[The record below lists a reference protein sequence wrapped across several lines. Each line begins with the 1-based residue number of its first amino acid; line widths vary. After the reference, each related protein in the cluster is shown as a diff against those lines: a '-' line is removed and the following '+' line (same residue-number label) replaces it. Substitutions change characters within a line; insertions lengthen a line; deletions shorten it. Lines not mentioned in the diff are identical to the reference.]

1 MSHADRRTLLAL
13 RAYDSLMVPADE
25 EILHT
30 LRAGDSDHS
39 MRVLLRTY
47 GGAIYGFALK
57 RLGDAGLAEEVVQE
71 VMVRVWRSA
80 DSFDERRGSFRNWLY
95 QIATNV
101 VIDMHRR
108 RGSRPVLTEL
118 TGEPAAETGSL
129 EEEMERWQLHMV
141 IANLRPEHREVIALV
156 HFEGL
161 KLREAAEQLRI
172 PVGTVKSRCYYA
184 LESLRIALEEQGLA
198 P

>member
-1 MSHADRRTLLAL
+1 
-13 RAYDSLMVPADE
+13 MVPVDE
-25 EILHT
+25 EILHA
-30 LRAGDSDHS
+30 LRSGDSDDS
-39 MRVLLRTY
+39 MRALLRAY
-47 GGAIYGFALK
+47 GGGLYGFALK
-57 RLGDAGLAEEVVQE
+57 RLGDRGLAEEVVQE
-71 VMVRVWRSA
+71 VLVRVWRNA
-80 DSFDERRGSFRNWLY
+80 DTFDERRGTFRSWLY

-108 RGSRPVLTEL
+108 RGARPALTEL
-118 TGEPAAETGSL
+118 AHEPAAEAGAL
-129 EEEMERWQLHMV
+129 EEEMERWQLQSML
-141 IANLRPEHREVIALV
+141 ANLRPEHREVILLV

-161 KLREAAEQLRI
+161 KLREAADRLRI

>member
-1 MSHADRRTLLAL
+1 
-13 RAYDSLMVPADE
+13 MVPADE

-30 LRAGDSDHS
+30 LKTGDSDES
-39 MRVLLRTY
+39 MRALLRAY
-47 GGAIYGFALK
+47 GGGLYGFALK
-57 RLGDAGLAEEVVQE
+57 RLGDRGLAEEALQE
-71 VMVRVWRSA
+71 VMVRVWRNA
-80 DSFDERRGSFRNWLY
+80 ESFDDERGSFRSWVY

-101 VIDMHRR
+101 VIDLHRR
-108 RGSRPVLTEL
+108 RQARPPLAQLEFDPASEL
-118 TGEPAAETGSL
+118 GSL
-129 EEEMERWQLHMV
+129 EEEMERWQLHMA

-161 KLREAAEQLRI
+161 KLREAAERLRI

>member
-1 MSHADRRTLLAL
+1 
-13 RAYDSLMVPADE
+13 MVPADE

-30 LRAGDSDHS
+30 LKTGDSDES
-39 MRVLLRTY
+39 MRALLRAY
-47 GGAIYGFALK
+47 GGGLYGFALK
-57 RLGDAGLAEEVVQE
+57 RLGDRGLAEEALQE
-71 VMVRVWRSA
+71 VMVRVWRNA
-80 DSFDERRGSFRNWLY
+80 ESFDDERGSFRSWVY

-101 VIDMHRR
+101 VIDLNRR
-108 RGSRPVLTEL
+108 RQARPPLAQLAFDSAIEL
-118 TGEPAAETGSL
+118 GSL
-129 EEEMERWQLHMV
+129 EEEMERWQLHMA

-161 KLREAAEQLRI
+161 KLREAAEGLRI

>member
-1 MSHADRRTLLAL
+1 
-13 RAYDSLMVPADE
+13 MVPADE

-30 LRAGDSDHS
+30 LRSGDSDQS
-39 MRVLLRTY
+39 MRALLRAY
-47 GGAIYGFALK
+47 GGGLYGFALK
-57 RLGDAGLAEEVVQE
+57 RLGDAGLAEETVQE
-71 VMVRVWRSA
+71 VMLRVWKNA
-80 DSFDERRGSFRNWLY
+80 ESFDDRRGSFRSWVY

-108 RGSRPVLTEL
+108 RQSRPPLAQLAVD
-118 TGEPAAETGSL
+118 PADEHGSL
-129 EEEMERWQLHMV
+129 EEEMERWQLRMV
-141 IANLRPEHREVIALV
+141 VANLRPEHREVISLV

-184 LESLRIALEEQGLA
+184 LESLRVALEEQGLA

>member
-1 MSHADRRTLLAL
+1 MSRAGLRTLQAL
-13 RAYDSLMVPADE
+13 RAYDSLMVPEDE

-30 LRAGDSDHS
+30 LRSGDSDQS
-39 MRVLLRTY
+39 MRVLLRAY
-47 GGAIYGFALK
+47 GGGIYGFALK

-118 TGEPAAETGSL
+118 AGEPAAETATL
-129 EEEMERWQLHMV
+129 EEEMERWQLQLA
-141 IANLRPEHREVIALV
+141 IAGLRPEHREVISLV

-161 KLREAAEQLRI
+161 KMREAAERLRI

-184 LESLRIALEEQGLA
+184 LESLRVALEEQGLA

>member
-1 MSHADRRTLLAL
+1 
-13 RAYDSLMVPADE
+13 MVPADE

-30 LRAGDSDHS
+30 LKTGDSNES
-39 MRVLLRTY
+39 MRALLRAY
-47 GGAIYGFALK
+47 GGGLYGFALK
-57 RLGDAGLAEEVVQE
+57 RLGDPGLAEEAVQE
-71 VMVRVWRSA
+71 VMVRVWRNA
-80 DSFDERRGSFRNWLY
+80 DSFDDERGSFRSWVY

-101 VIDMHRR
+101 VIDLHRR
-108 RGSRPVLTEL
+108 RRARPPLAQLAVDPATEL
-118 TGEPAAETGSL
+118 GSL
-129 EEEMERWQLHMV
+129 EREMERWQLHMV

>member
-1 MSHADRRTLLAL
+1 MTPREGNLVAPTRHPLDWRNAEFYDEAAL
-13 RAYDSLMVPADE
+13 
-25 EILHT
+25 
-30 LRAGDSDHS
+30 
-39 MRVLLRTY
+39 
-47 GGAIYGFALK
+47 
-57 RLGDAGLAEEVVQE
+57 
-71 VMVRVWRSA
+71 
-80 DSFDERRGSFRNWLY
+80 ER
-95 QIATNV
+95 
-101 VIDMHRR
+101 
-108 RGSRPVLTEL
+108 
-118 TGEPAAETGSL
+118 
-129 EEEMERWQLHMV
+129 EMERWQLHMV

>member
-1 MSHADRRTLLAL
+1 
-13 RAYDSLMVPADE
+13 MVPADE
-25 EILHT
+25 EILYT
-30 LRAGDSDHS
+30 LKTGDSNESMRALLRA
-39 MRVLLRTY
+39 Y
-47 GGAIYGFALK
+47 GGGLYGFALK
-57 RLGDAGLAEEVVQE
+57 RLGDSGLAEEAVQE
-71 VMVRVWRSA
+71 VMVRVWRHA
-80 DSFDERRGSFRNWLY
+80 ESFDEERGSFRSWVY

-101 VIDMHRR
+101 VIDLHRR
-108 RGSRPVLTEL
+108 RRARPPLARLTSEPTAEL
-118 TGEPAAETGSL
+118 GSL

-172 PVGTVKSRCYYA
+172 PGGTVKSRCYYA
-184 LESLRIALEEQGLA
+184 LESLRIALEEHGLA

>member
-1 MSHADRRTLLAL
+1 
-13 RAYDSLMVPADE
+13 MVPADE
-25 EILHT
+25 EILLT
-30 LRAGDSDHS
+30 LRSGDADES
-39 MRVLLRTY
+39 MRALLRAY
-47 GGAIYGFALK
+47 GGGIYGFALK
-57 RLGDAGLAEEVVQE
+57 RLRDPGLSEEVVQE
-71 VMVRVWRSA
+71 VMLRVWRSS
-80 DSFDERRGSFRNWLY
+80 DSFDERRGTFRSWVY

-108 RGSRPVLTEL
+108 RGSRPVLVEL
-118 TGEPAAETGSL
+118 AAEPASDPGSI
-129 EEEMERWQLHMV
+129 EEEMERWQLQSA
-141 IANLRPEHREVIALV
+141 IAGLRPEHREVIALV

-161 KLREAAEQLRI
+161 KLREAAERLRI

>member
-1 MSHADRRTLLAL
+1 
-13 RAYDSLMVPADE
+13 MVPADE
-25 EILHT
+25 EILHA
-30 LRAGDSDHS
+30 LRSGDSDES
-39 MRVLLRTY
+39 MRALLRAY
-47 GGAIYGFALK
+47 GGGLYGFALK

-71 VMVRVWRSA
+71 VMVRIWRNA
-80 DSFDERRGSFRNWLY
+80 DTFDDRRGTFRSWLY

-101 VIDMHRR
+101 VVDMHRR
-108 RGSRPVLTEL
+108 RGSRPVLAEL
-118 TGEPAAETGSL
+118 SVEPAADDESI
-129 EEEMERWQLHMV
+129 EDEMERWQLQSA

-184 LESLRIALEEQGLA
+184 LESLRVALEEQGLA

>member
-1 MSHADRRTLLAL
+1 MMCGML
-13 RAYDSLMVPADE
+13 
-25 EILHT
+25 
-30 LRAGDSDHS
+30 
-39 MRVLLRTY
+39 
-47 GGAIYGFALK
+47 
-57 RLGDAGLAEEVVQE
+57 QE
-71 VMVRVWRSA
+71 VMLRVWRSA
-80 DSFDERRGSFRNWLY
+80 DSFDDRRGSFRSWVY

-108 RGSRPVLTEL
+108 RDARPVLAQL
-118 TGEPAAETGSL
+118 TFDPASEDGSL
-129 EEEMERWQLHMV
+129 EDEMERWQLRMV
-141 IANLRPEHREVIALV
+141 VANLRPEHREVISLV

-184 LESLRIALEEQGLA
+184 LESLRVALEEQGLA

>member
-1 MSHADRRTLLAL
+1 V
-13 RAYDSLMVPADE
+13 VPADE

-30 LRAGDSDHS
+30 LKAGDSNES
-39 MRVLLRTY
+39 MRALLRAY
-47 GGAIYGFALK
+47 GGGLYGFALK
-57 RLGDAGLAEEVVQE
+57 RLGDPGLAEEAVQE

-80 DSFDERRGSFRNWLY
+80 DSFDEERGSFRSWMY

-101 VIDMHRR
+101 VIDLHRR
-108 RGSRPVLTEL
+108 RQARPPLAQLTFDPTTEL
-118 TGEPAAETGSL
+118 GSL
-129 EEEMERWQLHMV
+129 EREMERWQLHMV

>member
-1 MSHADRRTLLAL
+1 
-13 RAYDSLMVPADE
+13 MVPADE

-30 LRAGDSDHS
+30 LRVGDSNDS
-39 MRVLLRTY
+39 MRALLRAY
-47 GGAIYGFALK
+47 GGGLYGFALK
-57 RLGDAGLAEEVVQE
+57 RLGDPGLAEEAVQE
-71 VMVRVWRSA
+71 VMVRVWRHA
-80 DSFDERRGSFRNWLY
+80 ESFDEERGSFRSWVY

-101 VIDMHRR
+101 VIDLHRR
-108 RGSRPVLTEL
+108 RRARPPLAPLMSDPASEL
-118 TGEPAAETGSL
+118 ESL
-129 EEEMERWQLHMV
+129 EGEMERWQLHMV

>member
-1 MSHADRRTLLAL
+1 
-13 RAYDSLMVPADE
+13 MVPADE

-30 LRAGDSDHS
+30 LRSGDSDES
-39 MRVLLRTY
+39 MRALLRAY
-47 GGAIYGFALK
+47 GGGLYGFALK

-71 VMVRVWRSA
+71 VMVRVWRNA
-80 DSFDERRGSFRNWLY
+80 DTFDDRRGTFRSWLY

-108 RGSRPVLTEL
+108 RASRPLLAEL
-118 TGEPAAETGSL
+118 SGDPAADVGSI
-129 EEEMERWQLHMV
+129 EEEMERWQLQSV
-141 IANLRPEHREVIALV
+141 IAGLRPEHREVITLV

-161 KLREAAEQLRI
+161 KLREAAERLRI

>member
-1 MSHADRRTLLAL
+1 MAAPDAEILYAL
-13 RAYDSLMVPADE
+13 RS
-25 EILHT
+25 
-30 LRAGDSDHS
+30 GDSDES
-39 MRVLLRTY
+39 MRALLRTY
-47 GGAIYGFALK
+47 GGGLYGFALK
-57 RLGDAGLAEEVVQE
+57 RLGDSGLAEEVVQE
-71 VMVRVWRSA
+71 VLVRVWRSA
-80 DSFDERRGSFRNWLY
+80 ESFDERRGTFRAWLY

-108 RGSRPVLTEL
+108 RGARPAVAEL
-118 TGEPAAETGSL
+118 TGEPAAERASL
-129 EEEMERWQLHMV
+129 EEEMERWQLQSA

-156 HFEGL
+156 HFEGM
-161 KLREAAEQLRI
+161 KLREAAEQLRV

>member
-1 MSHADRRTLLAL
+1 
-13 RAYDSLMVPADE
+13 MVPADE

-30 LRAGDSDHS
+30 LKTGDSDES
-39 MRVLLRTY
+39 MRALLRAY
-47 GGAIYGFALK
+47 GGGLYGFALK
-57 RLGDAGLAEEVVQE
+57 RLGDRGLAEEAVQE
-71 VMVRVWRSA
+71 VMVRVWRNA
-80 DSFDERRGSFRNWLY
+80 ESFDDERGTFRNWVY

-108 RGSRPVLTEL
+108 RQARPPLAQLAFDPTSEL
-118 TGEPAAETGSL
+118 GSL
-129 EEEMERWQLHMV
+129 EEEMERWQLHMA

-161 KLREAAEQLRI
+161 KLREAAERLRI

>member
-1 MSHADRRTLLAL
+1 
-13 RAYDSLMVPADE
+13 MVPADE

-30 LRAGDSDHS
+30 LRSGDSDHS
-39 MRVLLRTY
+39 MRVLLRAY
-47 GGAIYGFALK
+47 GGGLYGFALK
-57 RLGDAGLAEEVVQE
+57 RLGDPGLAEEVVQE
-71 VMVRVWRSA
+71 VMVRVWRNA
-80 DSFDERRGSFRNWLY
+80 ASFDDKRGSFRSWLY

-108 RGSRPVLTEL
+108 RNSRPALAELAFEPATEL
-118 TGEPAAETGSL
+118 GSL
-129 EEEMERWQLHMV
+129 EEEMERWQLRMV
-141 IANLRPEHREVIALV
+141 VANLRPEHRDVISLI

-161 KLREAAEQLRI
+161 KLREAAERLRI

-184 LESLRIALEEQGLA
+184 LESLRVALEEQGLA

>member
-1 MSHADRRTLLAL
+1 MSRAGLRTLQAL

-30 LRAGDSDHS
+30 LRSGDSDQS
-39 MRVLLRTY
+39 MRVLVRAY
-47 GGAIYGFALK
+47 GGGIYGFALK

-108 RGSRPVLTEL
+108 RGSRPVLIEL
-118 TGEPAAETGSL
+118 AGEPAAETATL
-129 EEEMERWQLHMV
+129 EEEMERWQLQLS
-141 IANLRPEHREVIALV
+141 IAGLRPDHRKVTPPLHVAR
-156 HFEGL
+156 L
-161 KLREAAEQLRI
+161 KIRDPPER
-172 PVGTVKSRCYYA
+172 
-184 LESLRIALEEQGLA
+184 
-198 P
+198 